1 MRRLVATVFC
11 LVAALTALHASERGV
26 LIPAPWGSIS
36 ATLATADTG
45 SDTAVLIV
53 AGSGPTDR
61 NGNSGLGLNTYTY
74 KMLSDGLV
82 RSGYDVLRYDK
93 RAIGESRYEVGDI
106 AEVVFDDFVDD
117 AALCV
122 AYLRTLGYRRV
133 VVAGHSEGGSIALHL
148 ALREDVAVD
157 GLVLLCAPGYP
168 MDAILMK
175 QLAAQLVP
183 QYLGLMASATNI
195 INTLKRGEMVAE
207 ERVPRELM
215 SLFHPSVQRFLIS
228 SMADDPR
235 DIAARVE
242 VPMLIITGGHD
253 VQVSVDNGEA
263 LLAAQP
269 AARHLSFERMS
280 HVLKDAAT
288 AERVE
293 QLVSVYNNSQLPLTE
308 PLVPTIHEFIN
319 NLK

>member
-1 MRRLVATVFC
+1 M
-11 LVAALTALHASERGV
+11 

-36 ATLATADTG
+36 ATLATADMG

-122 AYLRTLGYRRV
+122 SYLRSLGYQRV
-133 VVAGHSEGGSIALHL
+133 VVAGHSEGGSIALRL

-215 SLFHPSVQRFLIS
+215 SLFHPSVQRFFIS

-288 AERVE
+288 ADRVE

>member
-11 LVAALTALHASERGV
+11 LVAALTALHASERDV
-26 LIPAPWGSIS
+26 VIPAPWGSIS
-36 ATLATADTG
+36 ATVATADTG

-61 NGNSGLGLNTYTY
+61 NGNSGLGPNTYTY

-82 RSGYDVLRYDK
+82 RSGYGVLRYDK

-122 AYLRTLGYRRV
+122 AYLRSLGYQRV

>member
-26 LIPAPWGSIS
+26 VIPAPWGSIS

-93 RAIGESRYEVGDI
+93 RAIGESCYEVGDI

-122 AYLRTLGYRRV
+122 AYLRSLGYQRV

-157 GLVLLCAPGYP
+157 GLVLLCATGYP

-242 VPMLIITGGHD
+242 VPMLIITGGRD

>member
-1 MRRLVATVFC
+1 M
-11 LVAALTALHASERGV
+11 
-26 LIPAPWGSIS
+26 
-36 ATLATADTG
+36 
-45 SDTAVLIV
+45 LIV

-61 NGNSGLGLNTYTY
+61 NGNSGLSLNTYTY

-122 AYLRTLGYRRV
+122 AYLRSLGYQRV

-148 ALREDVAVD
+148 ALREDVVVD

-242 VPMLIITGGHD
+242 VPMLIITGGRD

-280 HVLKDAAT
+280 HVLKDAET

>member
-1 MRRLVATVFC
+1 MRRLVATVFF

-122 AYLRTLGYRRV
+122 AYLRSLGYQRV
-133 VVAGHSEGGSIALHL
+133 VVAGHSEGGSIALRL

>member
-26 LIPAPWGSIS
+26 EIPAPWGSIS
-36 ATLATADTG
+36 ATLATVDMG

-61 NGNSGLGLNTYTY
+61 NGNSGLSLNTYTY

-122 AYLRTLGYRRV
+122 AYLRSLGYRRV

-288 AERVE
+288 ADRVE

>member
-26 LIPAPWGSIS
+26 VIPAPWGSIS

-82 RSGYDVLRYDK
+82 RGGYDVLRYDK

-122 AYLRTLGYRRV
+122 AYLRSLGYQRV

-242 VPMLIITGGHD
+242 VPMLIITGGRD

>member
-26 LIPAPWGSIS
+26 VIPTPWGSIS

-122 AYLRTLGYRRV
+122 AYLRSLGYQRV

-148 ALREDVAVD
+148 AMREDVAVD

-242 VPMLIITGGHD
+242 VPMLIITGGRD

>member
-26 LIPAPWGSIS
+26 LIPAPWGNIS

-45 SDTAVLIV
+45 SDTALLIV

-122 AYLRTLGYRRV
+122 AYLRSLGYRRV